1 MGLLFIYNANSGTLN
16 GVLDTAHKLVS
27 PETYQCELCDLTHGA
42 FTEKKEWLRFRESV
56 KTPMQ
61 FLHKDEFLK
70 RYKSKW
76 LPQYDFPVVLAV
88 VDSGLEVAISKERLT
103 ELQTPEALIK
113 EVREVLRLFNF
124 QDYC

>member
-16 GVLDTAHKLVS
+16 GLLDTAHKLVS

-113 EVREVLRLFNF
+113 EVQEVLRLFNF

>member
-16 GVLDTAHKLVS
+16 GLLDTAHKVVS

-42 FTEKKEWLRFRESV
+42 FTEKKEWLRFRESA

-61 FLHKDEFLK
+61 FLHKDEFLE

-88 VDSGLEVAISKERLT
+88 VDSGLEVAISKERFT
-103 ELQTPEALIK
+103 ELQTPQALIK

>member
-1 MGLLFIYNANSGTLN
+1 MSLLFIYNANSGAIN
-16 GVLDTAHKLVS
+16 GILDTAHKLVS

-61 FLHKDEFLK
+61 FLYKDEFLK

-76 LPQYDFPVVLAV
+76 LPQYDFPVVLAAI
-88 VDSGLEVAISKERLT
+88 DSGLEVAISKERLT
-103 ELQTPEALIK
+103 ELQTPEALIE
-113 EVREVLRLFNF
+113 EVQEVLRLFNF
-124 QDYC
+124 

>member
-1 MGLLFIYNANSGTLN
+1 MGLLFIYNANSGALN
-16 GVLDTAHKLVS
+16 GLLDTAHKLVS

-113 EVREVLRLFNF
+113 EVQEVLRLFNF

>member
-1 MGLLFIYNANSGTLN
+1 MSLLFIYNANSGAIN
-16 GVLDTAHKLVS
+16 GILDTAHKLVS

-70 RYKSKW
+70 RYRSKW
-76 LPQYDFPVVLAV
+76 LPQYDFPVVLTATGG
-88 VDSGLEVAISKERLT
+88 GLEVAISKARLT
-103 ELQTPEALIK
+103 ELKTPEALIE
-113 EVREVLRLFNF
+113 EVQEVLRLFNF
-124 QDYC
+124 